1 MSNQPFTITST
12 YNPSTGT
19 ITCST
24 SSVTV
29 GQGNTGKITVNLQL
43 TSGSSGSIAFQGNPN
58 QVTWSTT
65 PPASFNVTSTSST
78 QILITAPN
86 GNSNPG
92 SQSYSF
98 QINYTYTPTS
108 GPSTSG
114 TGDPTI
120 ILDGTGSDAKD
131 HASEQG
137 KSHGKGV

>member
-1 MSNQPFTITST
+1 MSNQFFTITST
-12 YNPSTGT
+12 YNPANKQ

-29 GQGNTGKITVNLQL
+29 SQGNTGKITVNLQL
-43 TSGSSGSIAFQGNPN
+43 TSGSSGSIAFQSNPN

-65 PPASFNVTSTSST
+65 PPASFNVTSTGGSGT

-86 GNSNPG
+86 GNSGKND
-92 SQSYSF
+92 QSYSF

-108 GPSTSG
+108 GPVVNG

-120 ILDGTGSDAKD
+120 VLEGTGSDD
-131 HASEQG
+131 RC
-137 KSHGKGV
+137 HGKEV